1 MIYLYTTKSL
11 VYVLLHKAL
20 EYGYSLLAE
29 PDGIQ
34 HVVVKDRFEQI
45 ILVVGLE
52 TPFMKYILLPI
63 FFVLPHLKGGLARH
77 HLVHEH
83 PQRPP
88 VHAGAIVKLLE
99 RGKFLKPLH
108 IIL

>member
-1 MIYLYTTKSL
+1 MIYLNTTKSL

-52 TPFMKYILLPI
+52 TTFMKYICLPI
-63 FFVLPHLKGGLARH
+63 FFCSPS
-77 HLVHEH
+77 
-83 PQRPP
+83 PQRGAGPP
-88 VHAGAIVKLLE
+88 SS
-99 RGKFLKPLH
+99 RT
-108 IIL
+108 